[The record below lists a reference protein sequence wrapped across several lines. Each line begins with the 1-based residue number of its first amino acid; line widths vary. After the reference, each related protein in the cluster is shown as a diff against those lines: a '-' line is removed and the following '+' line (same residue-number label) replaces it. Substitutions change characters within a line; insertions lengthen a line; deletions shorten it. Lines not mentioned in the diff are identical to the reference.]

1 MREFLPD
8 VDNVKLQA
16 AFEIKKAYEDGELSL
31 AAAKAELKNR
41 VKVLHPYEVALI
53 EQELKPE
60 VEDECRK
67 EDIQGMIALFE
78 NVLDRTRPT
87 LPLNHPILNYYREN
101 DVMRDLL
108 KQVEDLQQ
116 YPAIKNQWLEIYD
129 RIVRWRLH
137 LQRKQNQL
145 YPVLEKKGFTRPTT
159 TMWTL
164 DDFIKDEISAAYNL
178 LKKADVT
185 SINGGNGELS
195 LMSEADETA
204 FIKLQPTLVADIL
217 DLIQKEETVLYPTS
231 LALISS
237 QEFDAMRQ
245 GDFEIGFANITPEPL
260 STPWEDGLQAGGV
273 GAGVGTEGQDGL
285 GTGLRTGRP
294 SPNGVATSQAAA
306 GQSSNPNAAK
316 VPGVTSNALAS
327 EIAAL
332 LGKYGYQSPEA
343 TGSQQELNVTNGKLT
358 LEQINLI
365 FQHMPVD
372 FSYVDENEIVKF
384 YNDSAHRV
392 FPRSSNVIGRDVKN
406 CHPRKSVHIVEEI
419 ISKFRSGEQD
429 QAEFWINKPD
439 VFIYIL
445 YTAVRDRDGR
455 FRGVLEM
462 MQDCTHIRSLTGSQ
476 TLLTWAAPK
485 DEQGS
490 QSDAAGISMKSDA
503 SSTHGKAVQPASLS
517 ESASPSKPASPSES
531 AAAQASE
538 SVSLSESAA
547 VKLAGSNAPAA
558 ERIETDRTGGQ
569 VKITPETFLKDL
581 LAADPEL
588 KAYLIE
594 LNPKFRALNTP
605 LARIMLPKARVQD
618 MSERTGIP
626 LSELIGK
633 LEAFFVRHKQ

>member
-78 NVLDRTRPT
+78 DVLDRTRPT

-185 SINGGNGELS
+185 SLNGGNGELS

-273 GAGVGTEGQDGL
+273 GAGVEAGVGN
-285 GTGLRTGRP
+285 GRP
-294 SPNGVATSQAAA
+294 DLNGVATSQAAA

-343 TGSQQELNVTNGKLT
+343 TDSQQELNVTNGKLT

-439 VFIYIL
+439 IFIYIL
-445 YTAVRDRDGR
+445 YTAVRGRDGR

-462 MQDCTHIRSLTGSQ
+462 MQDCTHIRSLTDSQ

-503 SSTHGKAVQPASLS
+503 SSTHGKAVQPAAPA
-517 ESASPSKPASPSES
+517 ESDST
-531 AAAQASE
+531 
-538 SVSLSESAA
+538 
-547 VKLAGSNAPAA
+547 KLAGSNAPAA
-558 ERIETDRTGGQ
+558 ERIEADRTGGE

-581 LAADPEL
+581 LAVDPEL

>member
-78 NVLDRTRPT
+78 DVLDRTRPT

-129 RIVRWRLH
+129 HIVRWRLH

-185 SINGGNGELS
+185 SLNGGNGELS

-306 GQSSNPNAAK
+306 EQSSNPNSAK

-343 TGSQQELNVTNGKLT
+343 TDSQQELNVTNGKLT

-419 ISKFRSGEQD
+419 IAKFRSGEQD

-462 MQDCTHIRSLTGSQ
+462 MQDCTHIRSLTDSQ

-490 QSDAAGISMKSDA
+490 QSDAAGISMESDA
-503 SSTHGKAVQPASLS
+503 SSTHGKAVQPAAPA
-517 ESASPSKPASPSES
+517 ESDST
-531 AAAQASE
+531 
-538 SVSLSESAA
+538 
-547 VKLAGSNAPAA
+547 KLAGSNAPAA
-558 ERIETDRTGGQ
+558 ERIEADRTGGE

-581 LAADPEL
+581 LAVDPEL

>member
-78 NVLDRTRPT
+78 DVLDRTRPT

-185 SINGGNGELS
+185 SLNGGNGELS

-204 FIKLQPTLVADIL
+204 FIKLQPTLIADIL

-231 LALISS
+231 LTLISS

-260 STPWEDGLQAGGV
+260 STPWEDGLQAGSV
-273 GAGVGTEGQDGL
+273 GAGVEAAVG
-285 GTGLRTGRP
+285 TGRP
-294 SPNGVATSQAAA
+294 DPNGVTTSQAAA
-306 GQSSNPNAAK
+306 EQSSNPNAAK

-343 TGSQQELNVTNGKLT
+343 TDSQQELNVTNGKLT

-419 ISKFRSGEQD
+419 IAKFRSGEQD

-462 MQDCTHIRSLTGSQ
+462 MQDCTHIRSLTDSQ

-503 SSTHGKAVQPASLS
+503 SSTHGKAVQPAAPA
-517 ESASPSKPASPSES
+517 ESDST
-531 AAAQASE
+531 
-538 SVSLSESAA
+538 
-547 VKLAGSNAPAA
+547 KLAGSNAPAA
-558 ERIETDRTGGQ
+558 ERIEADRTGGE

-581 LAADPEL
+581 LAVDPEL

>member
-78 NVLDRTRPT
+78 DVLDRTRPT

-185 SINGGNGELS
+185 SLNGGNGELS

-204 FIKLQPTLVADIL
+204 FIKLQPTLIADIL

-231 LALISS
+231 LTLISS

-273 GAGVGTEGQDGL
+273 GAGVEAGVGN
-285 GTGLRTGRP
+285 GRP
-294 SPNGVATSQAAA
+294 DLNGVATSQAAA

-343 TGSQQELNVTNGKLT
+343 TDSQQELNVTNGKLT

-439 VFIYIL
+439 IFIYIL

-462 MQDCTHIRSLTGSQ
+462 MQDCTHIRSLTDSQ

-503 SSTHGKAVQPASLS
+503 SSTHGKAVQPAAPA
-517 ESASPSKPASPSES
+517 ESDST
-531 AAAQASE
+531 
-538 SVSLSESAA
+538 
-547 VKLAGSNAPAA
+547 KLAGSNAPAA
-558 ERIETDRTGGQ
+558 ERIEADRTGGE

-581 LAADPEL
+581 LAVDPEL

>member
-78 NVLDRTRPT
+78 DVLDRTRPT

-185 SINGGNGELS
+185 SLNGGNGELS

-204 FIKLQPTLVADIL
+204 FIKLQPTLIADIL

-231 LALISS
+231 LTLISS

-260 STPWEDGLQAGGV
+260 STPWEDGLQAGSV
-273 GAGVGTEGQDGL
+273 GAGVEAAVG
-285 GTGLRTGRP
+285 TGRP
-294 SPNGVATSQAAA
+294 DPNGVTTSQAAA
-306 GQSSNPNAAK
+306 EQSSNPNAAK

-343 TGSQQELNVTNGKLT
+343 TDSQQELNVTNGKLT

-503 SSTHGKAVQPASLS
+503 SSTHGKAVQPAAPA
-517 ESASPSKPASPSES
+517 ESDST
-531 AAAQASE
+531 
-538 SVSLSESAA
+538 
-547 VKLAGSNAPAA
+547 KLAGSNAPAA
-558 ERIETDRTGGQ
+558 ERIEADRTGGE

-581 LAADPEL
+581 LAVDPEL

>member
-78 NVLDRTRPT
+78 DVLDRTRPT

-185 SINGGNGELS
+185 SLNGGNGELS

-204 FIKLQPTLVADIL
+204 FIKLQPTLIADIL

-231 LALISS
+231 LTLISS

-273 GAGVGTEGQDGL
+273 GAGGGAGAVASAEAGAVA
-285 GTGLRTGRP
+285 GRP
-294 SPNGVATSQAAA
+294 DLNGVATSQAAA
-306 GQSSNPNAAK
+306 GQLSNPNAAK

-419 ISKFRSGEQD
+419 IAKFRSGEQD

-462 MQDCTHIRSLTGSQ
+462 MQDCTHIRSLTDSQ

-490 QSDAAGISMKSDA
+490 QSDAAGISMESDA
-503 SSTHGKAVQPASLS
+503 SSTHGKAVQPAAPA
-517 ESASPSKPASPSES
+517 ESDST
-531 AAAQASE
+531 
-538 SVSLSESAA
+538 
-547 VKLAGSNAPAA
+547 KLAGSNAPAA
-558 ERIETDRTGGQ
+558 ERIEADRTGGE

-581 LAADPEL
+581 LAVDPEL

>member
-78 NVLDRTRPT
+78 DVLDRTRPT

-185 SINGGNGELS
+185 SLNGGNGELS

-204 FIKLQPTLVADIL
+204 FIKLQPTLIADIL

-231 LALISS
+231 LTLISS

-260 STPWEDGLQAGGV
+260 STPWEDGLQAGSV
-273 GAGVGTEGQDGL
+273 GAGVEAAVG
-285 GTGLRTGRP
+285 TGRP
-294 SPNGVATSQAAA
+294 DPNGVTTLQAAA
-306 GQSSNPNAAK
+306 EQSSNPNAAK

-332 LGKYGYQSPEA
+332 LGKYSYQSPEA

-462 MQDCTHIRSLTGSQ
+462 MQDCTHIRSLTDSQ

-490 QSDAAGISMKSDA
+490 QSDAAGISMESDA
-503 SSTHGKAVQPASLS
+503 SSTHGKAVQPAAPA
-517 ESASPSKPASPSES
+517 ESDST
-531 AAAQASE
+531 
-538 SVSLSESAA
+538 
-547 VKLAGSNAPAA
+547 KLAGSNAPAA
-558 ERIETDRTGGQ
+558 ERIEADRTGGE

-581 LAADPEL
+581 LAVDPEL

>member
-78 NVLDRTRPT
+78 DVLDRTRPT

-439 VFIYIL
+439 IFIYIL

-462 MQDCTHIRSLTGSQ
+462 MQDCTHIRSLTDSQ

-503 SSTHGKAVQPASLS
+503 SSTHGKAVQPAAPA
-517 ESASPSKPASPSES
+517 ESDST
-531 AAAQASE
+531 
-538 SVSLSESAA
+538 
-547 VKLAGSNAPAA
+547 KLAGSNAPAA
-558 ERIETDRTGGQ
+558 ERIEADRTGGE

-581 LAADPEL
+581 LAVDPEL

>member
-78 NVLDRTRPT
+78 DVLDRTRPT

-185 SINGGNGELS
+185 SLNGGNGELS

-231 LALISS
+231 LTLISS

-273 GAGVGTEGQDGL
+273 GAGGGAGAVASAEAAVGA
-285 GTGLRTGRP
+285 GRP
-294 SPNGVATSQAAA
+294 EPNGVATSQAAA

-439 VFIYIL
+439 IFIYIL

-462 MQDCTHIRSLTGSQ
+462 MQDCTHIRSLTDSQ

-503 SSTHGKAVQPASLS
+503 SSTHGKAVQPAAPA
-517 ESASPSKPASPSES
+517 ESDST
-531 AAAQASE
+531 
-538 SVSLSESAA
+538 
-547 VKLAGSNAPAA
+547 KLAGSNAPAA
-558 ERIETDRTGGQ
+558 ERIEADRTGGE

-581 LAADPEL
+581 LAVDPEL

>member
-78 NVLDRTRPT
+78 DVLDRTRPT

-129 RIVRWRLH
+129 HIVRWRLH

-185 SINGGNGELS
+185 SLNGGNGELS

-204 FIKLQPTLVADIL
+204 FIKLQPTLIADIL

-231 LALISS
+231 LTLISS

-260 STPWEDGLQAGGV
+260 STPWEDGLQAGSV
-273 GAGVGTEGQDGL
+273 GAGGGAGAVASAEAGAVA
-285 GTGLRTGRP
+285 GRP
-294 SPNGVATSQAAA
+294 DLNGVATSQAAA
-306 GQSSNPNAAK
+306 GQLSNPNAAK

-419 ISKFRSGEQD
+419 IAKFRSGEQD

-485 DEQGS
+485 DEQS
-490 QSDAAGISMKSDA
+490 TQSDAAGISMKSDA
-503 SSTHGKAVQPASLS
+503 SSTHGKAVQPAAPA
-517 ESASPSKPASPSES
+517 ESDST
-531 AAAQASE
+531 
-538 SVSLSESAA
+538 
-547 VKLAGSNAPAA
+547 KLAGSNAPAA
-558 ERIETDRTGGQ
+558 ERIEADRTGGEI
-569 VKITPETFLKDL
+569 KITPETFLKDL
-581 LAADPEL
+581 LAVDPEL

>member
-78 NVLDRTRPT
+78 DVLDRTRPT

-273 GAGVGTEGQDGL
+273 GAGGGAGAVASAEAAVGA
-285 GTGLRTGRP
+285 GRP
-294 SPNGVATSQAAA
+294 EPNGVATSQAAA

-439 VFIYIL
+439 IFIYIL

-462 MQDCTHIRSLTGSQ
+462 MQDCTHIRSLTDSQ

-503 SSTHGKAVQPASLS
+503 SSTHGKAVQPAAPA
-517 ESASPSKPASPSES
+517 ESDST
-531 AAAQASE
+531 
-538 SVSLSESAA
+538 
-547 VKLAGSNAPAA
+547 KLAGSNAPAA
-558 ERIETDRTGGQ
+558 ERIEADRTGGE

-581 LAADPEL
+581 LAVDPEL